1 MNGTIP
7 AGTRSPL
14 EHCFIVAVSKVI
26 GYSMVLAMT
35 VIVGSTMAAQG
46 AWKALTLQ
54 PRGRHAIRHGR
65 PATH

>member
-1 MNGTIP
+1 MNGAIP

-14 EHCFIVAVSKVI
+14 EQYFIVALSKVI

-35 VIVGSTMAAQG
+35 VTAGSAMAAQG

-54 PRGRHAIRHGR
+54 PKGRHATRHGR
-65 PATH
+65 PATR